1 MDSELEITV
10 LMPCLNEAET
20 LAACVSEALAA
31 IASTG
36 AKGEVLIADNGS
48 TDGSQKIAEDLG
60 ARVVAVEQKG
70 YGSALIGGI
79 RAARSKYILMG
90 DADMSYDFT
99 ELPKFLEKLR
109 GGAELVMGC
118 RMPRGG
124 GTIMPG
130 AMPWK
135 HRWIGNPVLSALGK
149 VFFRSPADDFHCGL
163 RAFDREAVL
172 ALNLCTPGMEFA
184 SEMVVKATLS
194 NLRIEQVPT
203 TLRPDGRSRAPHL
216 RSWRDGWRHLRFML
230 LYSPNWL
237 FILPGLT
244 LFVLGF
250 LGFNYLLPAPRTLS
264 GVTFDLNSL
273 IVFSTAII
281 VGAQLLGFGAMI
293 KVHAL
298 NSGIWP
304 GNKSWLRLARGRSI
318 DYALLAGGLVFLGGF
333 VVLIMAINDWRSSG
347 FATLDY
353 QSSMRTVIP
362 AITSIALGLQTVFT
376 SFAIAVLGMER

>member
-1 MDSELEITV
+1 MEDEFEITV

-20 LAACVSEALAA
+20 LAACIEEAQSAITAA
-31 IASTG
+31 KV
-36 AKGEVLIADNGS
+36 KGEVLIADNGS
-48 TDGSQKIAEDLG
+48 TDGSQDIARKLG
-60 ARVVAVEQKG
+60 ARVVDVENKG

-79 RAARSKYILMG
+79 QAANSTYILMG
-90 DADMSYDFT
+90 DADQSYDFSHMPRF
-99 ELPKFLEKLR
+99 LPKLR
-109 GGAELVMGC
+109 EGADLVMGC

-124 GTIMPG
+124 GTIEAG

-149 VFFRSPADDFHCGL
+149 IFFHSPADDFHCGL
-163 RAFDREAVL
+163 RAFNREAIL

-194 NLRIEQVPT
+194 KLRIEQVPT

-237 FILPGLT
+237 FVMPGLLL
-244 LFVLGF
+244 LFAGF
-250 LGFNYLLPAPRTLS
+250 FGFFYLLPEPRS
-264 GVTFDLNSL
+264 IGDVTFDLNSL
-273 IVFSTAII
+273 IVFSMLAI
-281 VGAQLLGFGAMI
+281 VGVQLSGFGVMI
-293 KVHAL
+293 KVHAI

-304 GNKSWLRLARGRSI
+304 GDPRWLRVARGRSV
-318 DYALLAGGLVFLGGF
+318 DYALLLGGVIF
-333 VVLIMAINDWRSSG
+333 LVGFGYLISAINGWRATG
-347 FATLDY
+347 FSELDY
-353 QSSMRTVIP
+353 QSSLRTVIP
-362 AITSIALGLQTVFT
+362 AITFIALGLQTVFT